1 MTYTKTNWQTGDVI
15 SAEKLNHAE
24 QGIYDASPVVITGGA
39 WDDGISMLCT
49 VEELNAYM
57 VAGKNVVFSLP
68 SAISVEFE
76 GASTRLVGAGAE
88 GALETFPD
96 LSTDTYD
103 IEVIESGDDVMAML
117 TEIPV

>member
-1 MTYTKTNWQTGDVI
+1 MAYTKTIWETGDTI
-15 SAEKLNHAE
+15 TAELLNHAE

-39 WDDGISMLCT
+39 WDNGISMLCT

-68 SAISVEFE
+68 SVTGGAFE

-88 GALETFPD
+88 GVLETFPD
-96 LSTDTYD
+96 LSTDLYTV
-103 IEVIESGDDVMAML
+103 EFVIVGLDVEAVY
-117 TEIPV
+117 TETPV